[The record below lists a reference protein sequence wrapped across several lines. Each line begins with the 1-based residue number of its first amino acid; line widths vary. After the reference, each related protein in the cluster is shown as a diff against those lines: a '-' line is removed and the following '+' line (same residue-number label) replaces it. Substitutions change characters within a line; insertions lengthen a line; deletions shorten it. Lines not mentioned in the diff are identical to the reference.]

1 MAEGLPIVIVPG
13 LTCAARLYASQ
24 VAGARY
30 VVVPNC
36 AHLSTIEQPE
46 AVSAALAEWLGK

>member
-1 MAEGLPIVIVPG
+1 MVVVGDEDVATPPELNKEIAEGI
-13 LTCAARLYASQ
+13 
-24 VAGARY
+24 AGARY

-46 AVSAALAEWLGK
+46 AVNAALAEWLGN